1 MVRARPHGF
10 PSRIRVLG
18 EMIMKK
24 SPLAITKE
32 RFGDDRKAAK
42 AKLVQAVRTAGADLW
57 VDKGDESALDRVSNA
72 KLIHLETTFQT
83 IKKEI
88 GSRAKLVDALLDV
101 EKRSKDEG
109 YRSHLEKQSTLRL
122 WDRLRTLKKKAS

>member
-1 MVRARPHGF
+1 
-10 PSRIRVLG
+10 
-18 EMIMKK
+18 MIMKK
-24 SPLAITKE
+24 SPLAIVKE

-72 KLIHLETTFQT
+72 KLIHLETVFKA
-83 IKKEI
+83 IKKDL

-101 EKRSKDEG
+101 EKRSKDAG

-122 WDRLRTLKKKAS
+122 WDRLSTLKKKAS

>member
-1 MVRARPHGF
+1 
-10 PSRIRVLG
+10 
-18 EMIMKK
+18 MIMKK
-24 SPLAITKE
+24 SPLAIVKE

-57 VDKGDESALDRVSNA
+57 VAGEDESSLDRVSNA
-72 KLIHLETTFQT
+72 KLIHLESTFQT
-83 IKKEI
+83 IKKEH
-88 GSRAKLVDALLDV
+88 GSRAKLVDAVLAV

-109 YRSHLEKQSTLRL
+109 YRTHLERQSTLRL